1 MDCRME
7 AATIKRTIERR
18 KALWMTCSSMRPVW
32 TARISKVKVLPTH
45 DASKVRASGS
55 GLKTTGVPSSLPVK
69 FNIDGKDA
77 GPRREAQEANI
88 CDNHDGTY
96 LVSYVPD
103 MTDSCS
109 VHPDSSPYATLNS
122 NICQLCIQ
130 LEAFACCAEAL
141 GRDFRPLLTT
151 WLYTVPEKAGE
162 ETLLVSQAA
171 LSSIWNINKVC
182 GYASLKELI
191 NENSDYLLNDISLNL
206 QRLSQH
212 PQTESPFRM
221 NIGAGCHPNKVKVSD
236 PGVAK
241 TGLKA
246 FQPTYFTVDCSES
259 GQGQRLF
266 GFRLFQ

>member
-1 MDCRME
+1 MPESVD
-7 AATIKRTIERR
+7 
-18 KALWMTCSSMRPVW
+18 LFLFFLL
-32 TARISKVKVLPTH
+32 SKTEKSRNSQLTKLQVKVLPTH

-151 WLYTVPEKAGE
+151 WLYPVLEKAAEADLDAVCEACLPYLRSRQPIRLQEACLSVFRHLIQVGPDTFWF
-162 ETLLVSQAA
+162 TLNELHCP
-171 LSSIWNINKVC
+171 SSYIPHHPDLLLNGTGRPRDEFSDNVFKL
-182 GYASLKELI
+182 LKE
-191 NENSDYLLNDISLNL
+191 EFGSV
-206 QRLSQH
+206 
-212 PQTESPFRM
+212 TETVNQP
-221 NIGAGCHPNKVKVSD
+221 VS
-236 PGVAK
+236 
-241 TGLKA
+241 
-246 FQPTYFTVDCSES
+246 
-259 GQGQRLF
+259 
-266 GFRLFQ
+266 